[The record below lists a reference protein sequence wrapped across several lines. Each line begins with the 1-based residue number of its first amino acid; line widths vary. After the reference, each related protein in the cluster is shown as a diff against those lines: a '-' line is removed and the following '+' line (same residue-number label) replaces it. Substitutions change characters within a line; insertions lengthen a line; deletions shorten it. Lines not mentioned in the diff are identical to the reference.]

1 MMDCNAHRVMIGF
14 PSLTSHDS
22 VIYGLRK
29 DTYERMPEPNSDVDP
44 SYHFYAKGKIKEHD
58 FCPQKVV
65 TIGPP
70 NQPRSL
76 FSQAWV
82 TSGPKRLGSLEM
94 DGIMPSYLRP
104 FYIHLRYKEADDQK
118 QEGDPINVAEQ
129 GVIPVESVSCSYP
142 WDYPSS
148 RRTYPGK

>member
-1 MMDCNAHRVMIGF
+1 MDCQQHRVMIGF

-29 DTYERMPEPNSDVDP
+29 DTYERIPEPNSDVDP

-70 NQPRSL
+70 DQPRSL

-118 QEGDPINVAEQ
+118 QEGDPINVTEQ